1 MLPPYTDRLD
11 NERQRA
17 FSRLSAFSNRF
28 TLAGGTAMMLQIGH
42 RLSYDF
48 DCFSTVPLSKI
59 LPTSVHKIFGESLI
73 VEVDEEWMYSVR
85 TKDGIVVS
93 FVHHPYPTLRKPVRT
108 EFLPLF
114 HLDDLAANK
123 ANVIGRRPAWRDYV
137 DLFFFLKWKMYSMEA
152 LITLASKK
160 FASEF
165 NPKLF
170 LQQLVYFE
178 DVREAETT
186 FLKESY
192 SPKKIKIFLE
202 SQVDAYLKTVLPQ
215 T

>member
-1 MLPPYTDRLD
+1 MLPPYLDRLD
-11 NERQRA
+11 SARQIA
-17 FSRLSAFSNRF
+17 FKKLSAFTNRF
-28 TLAGGTAMMLQIGH
+28 TLAGGTAMMLQVGH

-59 LPTSVHKIFGESLI
+59 LPSKIHKIFGPSLI

-93 FVHHPYPTLRKPVRT
+93 FVHHPYPTLRKPIQT
-108 EFLPLF
+108 EFLPLY

-137 DLFFFLKWKMYSMEA
+137 DLIFFLKWNLYSIDK
-152 LITLASKK
+152 LIALASKK
-160 FASEF
+160 FAGEF

-178 DVREAETT
+178 DMREVETI

-192 SPKKIKIFLE
+192 TPKQIKIFFGN
-202 SQVDAYLKTVLPQ
+202 QVDAYLKTVLPQ
-215 T
+215 A